1 MIKRNSVGVLPIL
14 FTKETLSRNSYG
26 DFEVTVSPHQF
37 LNNLALNS
45 SYKRQGGKQYNIS
58 EFSKQL
64 TMI

>member
-45 SYKRQGGKQYNIS
+45 SYKRQGGK
-58 EFSKQL
+58 
-64 TMI
+64 